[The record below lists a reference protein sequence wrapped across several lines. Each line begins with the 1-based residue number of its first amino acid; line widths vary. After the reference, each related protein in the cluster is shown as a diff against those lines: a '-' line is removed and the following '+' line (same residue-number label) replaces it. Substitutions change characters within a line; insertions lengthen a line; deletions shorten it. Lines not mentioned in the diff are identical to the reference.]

1 MLVTSVAEKKR
12 GYDVDDGGDGGSGD
26 RVAMVKA
33 TVVVCGVAVV
43 CQRR

>member
-1 MLVTSVAEKKR
+1 MLVTSVTKKR
-12 GYDVDDGGDGGSGD
+12 RGYNVDDGGSGD

-43 CQRR
+43 CQR